1 MDTNSW
7 AALDITGT
15 NDITGV
21 QLKGPYGSLSIF
33 NIYNDCTHSRNE
45 ATLQKYIHDHANL
58 ILGTENHHMIWAGDF
73 NRHHPLW
80 DNDGDPHL
88 FTQQAIRFAE
98 GIIELIAAYNLIMAL
113 LKGIPTLQHMVTGKY
128 SRPDNVFST
137 AGFSDQITRC
147 EVNPSLRPPSTDH
160 FPIITNIL
168 LPQDRIDT
176 PLSYNF
182 KDVDWEDYGKKLS
195 DKLKT
200 VPNPQQI
207 INQEQLTTAVEAL
220 TTAIQESIQENI
232 AKTKPRPDAKR
243 WWNGDLGKKKK
254 ELNRLRSLSFSFR
267 ALADHPSHKE
277 LRLKSNQ
284 YGEAIIQAKR
294 QHWTNYLEEM
304 TAADLWTANKFIR
317 EPTGDGGCLRIPTL
331 KVRNHLGRDVLTNN
345 NNDKAKI
352 FAKLFFPPPPPIPED
367 HGHHD
372 YPEPLPDPPPEQ
384 HWTGPENNIEAIT
397 IQGSRTGRHTK
408 YTITKMR

>member
-1 MDTNSW
+1 MSEQQENPQNRNNNETLRLLQINLNKSEKAHLDIINENLSRDYDLILIQEPYTTTFNAIRTPTNFRPVFPAHRFESQDQIRSVIWVNRKMDTNSW

-21 QLKGPYGSLSIF
+21 QLKGPYGLLSIF

-80 DNDGDPHL
+80 DNDEDTRL

-98 GIIELIAAYNLIMAL
+98 GIIELIAAYDLIMAL
-113 LKGIPTLQHMVTGKY
+113 PKGIPTLQHMVTGKY

-137 AGFSDQITRC
+137 AGFSDRITRC

-243 WWNGDLGKKKK
+243 WWNGDLEKK
-254 ELNRLRSLSFSFR
+254 R
-267 ALADHPSHKE
+267 
-277 LRLKSNQ
+277 KSS
-284 YGEAIIQAKR
+284 
-294 QHWTNYLEEM
+294 T
-304 TAADLWTANKFIR
+304 D
-317 EPTGDGGCLRIPTL
+317 
-331 KVRNHLGRDVLTNN
+331 
-345 NNDKAKI
+345 
-352 FAKLFFPPPPPIPED
+352 
-367 HGHHD
+367 
-372 YPEPLPDPPPEQ
+372 
-384 HWTGPENNIEAIT
+384 
-397 IQGSRTGRHTK
+397 
-408 YTITKMR
+408 